1 MKIRESG
8 MPPQDVWD
16 AFFDPDGILD
26 RLGLDGSVTDAV
38 EFGCGYGTFTMPA
51 ANRVSGRVLALDIE
65 AEMLAIATRNAVN
78 AGVSN
83 IDFSLRDFVGEGT
96 GLPDESVDFA
106 MMFNILHL
114 LDPVSLLREA
124 LRVLKSDGRL
134 GIIHWNH
141 DEETP
146 RGPPLSIRPTPE
158 RCFKW
163 ALVAGFSAAGEILDL
178 PPYHYGMVLRR

>member
-16 AFFDPDGILD
+16 LFFDTDGILD

-38 EFGCGYGTFTMPA
+38 EFGCGYGTFTLPA
-51 ANRVSGRVLALDIE
+51 A
-65 AEMLAIATRNAVN
+65 MLAIATRNAVN

-146 RGPPLSIRPTPE
+146 RGPPLSIRPTAE
-158 RCFKW
+158 RCIEW
-163 ALVAGFSAAGEILDL
+163 AFAAGFSGASEILDL

>member
-65 AEMLAIATRNAVN
+65 AEMLAIATRNRGRGYRPPGRVGRFCNDVQYSAS
-78 AGVSN
+78 AGPG
-83 IDFSLRDFVGEGT
+83 FPFARGF
-96 GLPDESVDFA
+96 ES
-106 MMFNILHL
+106 
-114 LDPVSLLREA
+114 SE
-124 LRVLKSDGRL
+124 K
-134 GIIHWNH
+134 
-141 DEETP
+141 
-146 RGPPLSIRPTPE
+146 
-158 RCFKW
+158 
-163 ALVAGFSAAGEILDL
+163 
-178 PPYHYGMVLRR
+178 